1 MQKHG
6 IHTQAAKKDVSPG
19 IQAVK
24 ARLKVQP
31 DGKPR
36 LYFVRGALVEPDPL
50 LEDEKKPL
58 CTEDEITGYAWKKYP
73 DGKPN
78 KEEPV
83 KVNDHGC
90 DTTRYMV
97 AHVDLKGKIEVMES
111 PFFN

>member
-1 MQKHG
+1 MEKHG
-6 IHTQAAKKDVSPG
+6 IYTVAAKKDVATG

-24 ARLKVQP
+24 ARMKVQD

-36 LYFVRGALVEPDPL
+36 IYFVRGALVEVDPL
-50 LEDEKKPL
+50 LEADKKPT
-58 CTEDEITGYAWKKYP
+58 CTEDELPGYAWKKYP

-83 KVNDHGC
+83 KLNDHGC

-97 AHVDLKGKIEVMES
+97 KHVDLEIDPSKVVDYV
-111 PFFN
+111 